1 MKTRQTIAAMLLA
14 AVGIWSCQQEAFQE
28 EEMQKKD
35 VKEGVVNE
43 PAPLKQMSV
52 TALWQSD
59 ETRTSVYHDD
69 EAHQYSF
76 LWEPGDAI
84 SLVEVDPSL
93 TEGNMA
99 QTAQSNTLSEQCS
112 TARFSMALDDRE
124 AGDNLHYVAYYPA
137 AAMPAG
143 KSVGWDATGS
153 SVQLPLTLPL
163 VQSPGAGSFD
173 GAADLLVSHQV
184 DLNARPEHIELS
196 FERVGTVLKLV
207 VTGIEQETKILGGTL
222 DLGYDC
228 GGEIF
233 YDAKEK
239 EWSATETGT
248 QIEFRY
254 VEYDKEEGTISET
267 EERNP
272 IVVGSDGSLTVWL
285 RVLSGQAKDW
295 IKLSLDTIS
304 KKGKYGSS
312 YRDIDLK
319 QRKASINFRKG
330 GVTTFSVN
338 LQSPNPVLSS
348 LTSVPKLYIGA
359 AFNVINSKTE
369 WVTTTATF
377 VNGEGQ
383 VLYEDSEAS
392 IRGRGN
398 TTWTYP
404 KKPYYLKLNKE
415 KKKVNMFDTNAKSR
429 KYILLANWMD
439 RTNLRNAVA
448 FEAARRTSIKWTPKG
463 EFVDL
468 YLNGEH
474 KGLYYLVEKIEAEE
488 GRLDLKYNTNRQDF
502 LYTFDTS
509 DPSEPHFT
517 ISYGYRPNTGTKG
530 LPVEIKFPDP
540 DDYEDNQTAWNE
552 VINTAQASFT
562 DLNTAIHSQNIANTV
577 DLDSFCDWYLV
588 HELCVN
594 EEPKHPKSC
603 YIYRENGIYR
613 AGPVWD
619 FDWGTFIPT
628 NATGLL
634 STIKNSLF
642 YGKPGEYTGLFQ
654 NQEFVRVLKER
665 WADLKPKF
673 QTLGNYID
681 TQATWIQNA
690 EAINHN
696 MWPIVTGND
705 PFTNKPYTS
714 SAVTAN
720 GDQNMSFTDAVTRM
734 KNAISERISE
744 IDSAIQALQ
753 VPSE

>member
-59 ETRTSVYHDD
+59 ETRTSVYHDND
-69 EAHQYSF
+69 AGRYSF

-84 SLVEVDPSL
+84 SLVEVDPSI
-93 TEGNMA
+93 TDDMA
-99 QTAQSNTLSEQCS
+99 QTAQSDPLSERCS
-112 TARFSMALDDRE
+112 TARFSMALEKRE

-137 AAMPAG
+137 AEG

-207 VTGIEQETKILGGTL
+207 VTGIEAGTKILGGTL

-228 GGEIF
+228 GGEIL
-233 YDAKEK
+233 YDAVKK
-239 EWSATETGT
+239 TWSATATGKK
-248 QIEFRY
+248 IEFSY
-254 VEYDKEEGTISET
+254 VEYDKETGEIPET
-267 EERNP
+267 EVRKP
-272 IVVGSDGSLTVWL
+272 VVVNDGSLTVWL
-285 RVLSGQAKDW
+285 RVLPGKAQDW
-295 IKLSLDTIS
+295 IKLSLDTITT
-304 KKGKYGSS
+304 KDNKDKYGSS
-312 YRDIDLK
+312 YRDIDLVH
-319 QRKASINFRKG
+319 RNASINFREG

-338 LQSPNPVLSS
+338 LQNPNVVLSS

-474 KGLYYLVEKIEAEE
+474 KGLYYLVEKIEAED
-488 GRLDLKYNTNRQDF
+488 GRLELKYNKNRQDF
-502 LYTFDTS
+502 LYTFDIS
-509 DPSEPHFT
+509 DLDEPHFT

-540 DDYEDNQTAWNE
+540 DDYEENQAGWNE
-552 VINTAQASFT
+552 VINTAKASFT
-562 DLNTAIHSQNIANTV
+562 DLNTAIHSQNIATSV

-603 YIYRENGIYR
+603 YIYRENGIYY

-634 STIKNSLF
+634 STIKSSLF

-665 WADLKPKF
+665 WADLKPIF

-705 PFTNKPYTS
+705 PFTNNPYTS

-734 KNAISERISE
+734 KDAIDERIRE
-744 IDSAIQALQ
+744 IDTAIGKLQ
-753 VPSE
+753 

>member
-28 EEMQKKD
+28 EIMQEKD

-43 PAPLKQMSV
+43 PAPLKPVSV
-52 TALWQSD
+52 TAHWQSD

-69 EAHQYSF
+69 DAHQYSF

-84 SLVEVDPSL
+84 SLVEVDPSV
-93 TEGNMA
+93 TDGNMA
-99 QTAQSNTLSEQCS
+99 QTAQSEPLSEQCS
-112 TARFSMALDDRE
+112 TARFSLALENRA

-137 AAMPAG
+137 AEG

-163 VQSPGAGSFD
+163 VQSPVAVSFD

-207 VTGIEQETKILGGTL
+207 VTGIEAGTKILGGTL

-228 GGEIF
+228 GGEIL
-233 YDAKEK
+233 YDAVKK
-239 EWSATETGT
+239 TWSATATGKK
-248 QIEFRY
+248 IEFSY
-254 VEYDKEEGTISET
+254 VEYDKETGEIPET
-267 EERNP
+267 EVRKP
-272 IVVGSDGSLTVWL
+272 VVVNDGSLTVWL
-285 RVLSGQAKDW
+285 RVLPGQAKDW

-304 KKGKYGSS
+304 KKNKYGSS
-312 YRDIDLK
+312 YRDIDLVY
-319 QRKASINFRKG
+319 RNASINFREG

-338 LQSPNPVLSS
+338 LQNPNVVLSS

-377 VNGEGQ
+377 VNGDGT
-383 VLYEDSEAS
+383 VLYEDGEAS

-415 KKKVNMFDTNAKSR
+415 KKKVNMFDTKAKSR

-502 LYTFDTS
+502 LYTFDIS
-509 DPSEPHFT
+509 DPNETHFT
-517 ISYGYRPNTGTKG
+517 ISYGYRPNSRTPG

-540 DDYEDNQTAWNE
+540 DDYEETGWNE
-552 VINTAQASFT
+552 VKSVANTSF
-562 DLNTAIHSQNIANTV
+562 DALNTAIHSQDIETTV
-577 DLDSFCDWYLV
+577 DLASFCDWYLV

-603 YIYRENGIYR
+603 YIYRENGMFY
-613 AGPVWD
+613 AGPIWD

-628 NATGLL
+628 PNATGLL
-634 STIKNSLF
+634 PTIKNSLF
-642 YGKPGEYTGLFQ
+642 YGGGSYTGLFQ
-654 NQEFVRVLKER
+654 NPKFVQTLKEC
-665 WADLKPKF
+665 WTDLKPKF

-734 KNAISERISE
+734 KDAIDERIRE
-744 IDSAIQALQ
+744 IDTAIGNLQ
-753 VPSE
+753 

>member
-28 EEMQKKD
+28 EIMQEKD

-43 PAPLKQMSV
+43 PAPLKPVSV
-52 TALWQSD
+52 TAHWQSD

-69 EAHQYSF
+69 DAHQYSF

-84 SLVEVDPSL
+84 SLVEVDPSV
-93 TEGNMA
+93 TDGNMA
-99 QTAQSNTLSEQCS
+99 QTAQSEPLSEQCS
-112 TARFSMALDDRE
+112 TARFSLALENRA

-137 AAMPAG
+137 AEG

-163 VQSPGAGSFD
+163 VQSPVAVSFD

-184 DLNARPEHIELS
+184 DLNARPEDIELT

-207 VTGIEQETKILGGTL
+207 VTGIEAGTKILGGTL

-228 GGEIF
+228 GGEIL
-233 YDAKEK
+233 YDAVKK
-239 EWSATETGT
+239 TWSATATGKK
-248 QIEFRY
+248 IEFSY
-254 VEYDKEEGTISET
+254 VEYDKETGEIPET
-267 EERNP
+267 EVRKP
-272 IVVGSDGSLTVWL
+272 VVVNDGSLTVWL
-285 RVLSGQAKDW
+285 RVLPGQAKDW

-304 KKGKYGSS
+304 KKNKYGSS
-312 YRDIDLK
+312 YRDIDLVY
-319 QRKASINFRKG
+319 RNASINFREG

-338 LQSPNPVLSS
+338 LQNPNVVLSS

-377 VNGEGQ
+377 VNGDGT
-383 VLYEDSEAS
+383 VLYEDGEAS

-415 KKKVNMFDTNAKSR
+415 KKKVNMFDTKAKSR

-502 LYTFDTS
+502 LYTFDIS
-509 DPSEPHFT
+509 DPNETHFT
-517 ISYGYRPNTGTKG
+517 ISYGYRPNSRTPG

-540 DDYEDNQTAWNE
+540 DDYEETGWNE
-552 VINTAQASFT
+552 VKSVANTSF
-562 DLNTAIHSQNIANTV
+562 DALNTAIHSQDIETTV
-577 DLDSFCDWYLV
+577 DLASFCDWYLV

-603 YIYRENGIYR
+603 YIYRENGMFY
-613 AGPVWD
+613 AGPIWD

-628 NATGLL
+628 PNATGLL
-634 STIKNSLF
+634 PTIKNSLF
-642 YGKPGEYTGLFQ
+642 YGGGSYTGLFQ
-654 NQEFVRVLKER
+654 NPKFVQTLKEC
-665 WADLKPKF
+665 WTDLKPKF

-734 KNAISERISE
+734 KDAIDERIRE
-744 IDSAIQALQ
+744 IDTAIGNLQ
-753 VPSE
+753 

>member
-28 EEMQKKD
+28 EEMLEKD
-35 VKEGVVNE
+35 VKEGVVNK

-59 ETRTSVYHDD
+59 ETRTSVYHDGG
-69 EAHQYSF
+69 AYQF

-84 SLVEVDPSL
+84 SLVEVDPSV

-99 QTAQSNTLSEQCS
+99 QTAQSNTLSERCS
-112 TARFSMALDDRE
+112 TARFSMALADRE

-137 AAMPAG
+137 AAMPEG
-143 KSVGWDATGS
+143 KAAGWDAAGR

-163 VQSPGAGSFD
+163 VQRPVANSFD

-184 DLNARPEHIELS
+184 DLNARPEDIELT

-207 VTGIEQETKILGGTL
+207 VTGLEEGTKIMGGTL

-228 GGEIF
+228 SGEIL
-233 YDAKEK
+233 YDAKTRT
-239 EWSATETGT
+239 WSKTETGK
-248 QIEFRY
+248 QIEFCY
-254 VEYDKEEGTISET
+254 ATKNDETGEVEGTPLEAL
-267 EERNP
+267 N
-272 IVVGSDGSLTVWL
+272 GSATIWL
-285 RVLSGQAKDW
+285 RVLAGKADDW
-295 IKLSLDTIS
+295 VTLSINTLTLSD
-304 KKGKYGSS
+304 KGKIKINTVT
-312 YRDIDLK
+312 RDIDLK
-319 QRKASINFRKG
+319 RRGATINFKEG
-330 GVTTFSVN
+330 GVTTFSAT
-338 LQSPNPVLSS
+338 LTSPEVILPST

-359 AFNVINSKTE
+359 AFDDITSKTA

-377 VNGEGQ
+377 VNGDGT
-383 VLYEDSEAS
+383 VLYEDGEAS

-463 EFVDL
+463 EFVDV

-488 GRLDLKYNTNRQDF
+488 GRLDLKYKTDRKDF

-509 DPSEPHFT
+509 DPSEPHFF
-517 ISYGYRPNTGTKG
+517 ISYGYRPNTGITG

-540 DDYEDNQTAWNE
+540 DDYEDDQTGWNE
-552 VINTAQASFT
+552 VKSVANTSF
-562 DLNTAIHSQNIANTV
+562 DALNTAIHSQDIETTV
-577 DLDSFCDWYLV
+577 DLASFCDWYLV

-603 YIYRENGIYR
+603 YIYRENGKFY

-628 NATGLL
+628 PNATGLL
-634 STIKNSLF
+634 PTIRNSLF
-642 YGKPGEYTGLFQ
+642 YGKSGKYTGLFD
-654 NQEFVRVLKER
+654 NPAFVAKLKAR
-665 WADLKPKF
+665 WAELEPEFK
-673 QTLGNYID
+673 TLGSYID
-681 TQATWIQNA
+681 DQATWIQNA
-690 EAINHN
+690 ETANHSL
-696 MWPIVTGND
+696 WPIVTGTD
-705 PFTNKPYTS
+705 PFTGEAYTRY
-714 SAVTAN
+714 AVTAN
-720 GDQNMSFTDAVTRM
+720 GDQNLTFQQAVKRM
-734 KNAISERISE
+734 KDAIDERIRE
-744 IDSAIQALQ
+744 IGTAIGNLQ
-753 VPSE
+753 

>member
-1 MKTRQTIAAMLLA
+1 
-14 AVGIWSCQQEAFQE
+14 
-28 EEMQKKD
+28 
-35 VKEGVVNE
+35 
-43 PAPLKQMSV
+43 
-52 TALWQSD
+52 
-59 ETRTSVYHDD
+59 
-69 EAHQYSF
+69 
-76 LWEPGDAI
+76 
-84 SLVEVDPSL
+84 
-93 TEGNMA
+93 MA
-99 QTAQSNTLSEQCS
+99 QTAQSEPLSEQCS
-112 TARFSMALDDRE
+112 TARFSLALENRA

-137 AAMPAG
+137 AEG

-163 VQSPGAGSFD
+163 VQSPVAVSFD

-207 VTGIEQETKILGGTL
+207 VTGIEAGTKILGGTL

-228 GGEIF
+228 GAEIL
-233 YDAKEK
+233 YDAVKK
-239 EWSATETGT
+239 TWSATATGKK
-248 QIEFRY
+248 IEFSY
-254 VEYDKEEGTISET
+254 VEYDKETGEIPET
-267 EERNP
+267 EVRKP
-272 IVVGSDGSLTVWL
+272 VVVNDGSLTVWL
-285 RVLSGQAKDW
+285 RVLPGQAKDW

-304 KKGKYGSS
+304 KKNKYGSS
-312 YRDIDLK
+312 YRDIDLVY
-319 QRKASINFRKG
+319 RNASINFREG

-338 LQSPNPVLSS
+338 LQNPNVVLSS

-377 VNGEGQ
+377 VNGDGT
-383 VLYEDSEAS
+383 VLYEDGEAS

-415 KKKVNMFDTNAKSR
+415 KKKVNMFDTKAKSR

-502 LYTFDTS
+502 LYTFDIS
-509 DPSEPHFT
+509 DPNETHFT
-517 ISYGYRPNTGTKG
+517 ISYGYRPNSRTPG

-540 DDYEDNQTAWNE
+540 DDYEETGWNE
-552 VINTAQASFT
+552 VKSVANTSF
-562 DLNTAIHSQNIANTV
+562 DALNTAIHSQDIETTV
-577 DLDSFCDWYLV
+577 DLASFCDWYLV

-603 YIYRENGIYR
+603 YIYRENGMFY
-613 AGPVWD
+613 AGPIWD

-628 NATGLL
+628 PNATGLL
-634 STIKNSLF
+634 PTIKNSLF
-642 YGKPGEYTGLFQ
+642 YGGGSYTGLFQ
-654 NQEFVRVLKER
+654 NPKFVQTLKEC
-665 WADLKPKF
+665 WTDLKPKF

-734 KNAISERISE
+734 KDAIDERIRE
-744 IDSAIQALQ
+744 IDTAIGNLQ
-753 VPSE
+753 